1 MKDNNLLDAPHL
13 IFNAD
18 ETGMP
23 LCSRPEQRVA
33 VKGSKH
39 ACSSVQC
46 RIKNTCYS
54 FGMC

>member
-1 MKDNNLLDAPHL
+1 MNKETIDHYYDLLKETMKDNNLLDAPHL

-23 LCSRPEQRVA
+23 LCSRPGQRVA

-39 ACSSVQC
+39 V
-46 RIKNTCYS
+46 
-54 FGMC
+54 